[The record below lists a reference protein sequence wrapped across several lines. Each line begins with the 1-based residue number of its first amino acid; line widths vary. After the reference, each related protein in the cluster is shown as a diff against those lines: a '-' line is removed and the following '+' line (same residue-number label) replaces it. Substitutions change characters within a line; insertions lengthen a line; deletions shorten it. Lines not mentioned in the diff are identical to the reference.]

1 MLAVCASLCALVS
14 FNGIT
19 SLAHRSLTS
28 PRSTVRRA
36 MRLTSGEVELERH
49 DLSLTLEQGALKI
62 ARGESDSA
70 QLPIIDGVPPSV
82 TSEAGA
88 AGGLFLHVNAGSH
101 QAEHSV
107 SLGALRCKRFLA
119 AARVTRYWM
128 GPAWGRAA
136 CDVPHDTQFLLLEL
150 APDEHVLLLP
160 LLDEQ
165 GLRATLHGAGGPG
178 TAGRGTAA
186 SAGGR
191 NELWLHAESGDERV
205 GASSLRAL
213 YVAAGAEPFAL
224 LRRGF
229 AEVAAA
235 TGSFAPRS
243 SKVLP
248 P

>member
-1 MLAVCASLCALVS
+1 MIAVCASVCALVS
-14 FNGIT
+14 FHGIT

-49 DLSLTLEQGALKI
+49 DLSLTLEHGALRI
-62 ARGESDSA
+62 ARGESDST

-101 QAEHSV
+101 QAEHSL
-107 SLGALRCKRFLA
+107 SLGALRCERFLA

-150 APDEHVLLLP
+150 APEIERRSLMEEQLCAVL
-160 LLDEQ
+160 
-165 GLRATLHGAGGPG
+165 
-178 TAGRGTAA
+178 
-186 SAGGR
+186 
-191 NELWLHAESGDERV
+191 
-205 GASSLRAL
+205 
-213 YVAAGAEPFAL
+213 
-224 LRRGF
+224 
-229 AEVAAA
+229 
-235 TGSFAPRS
+235 
-243 SKVLP
+243 
-248 P
+248 